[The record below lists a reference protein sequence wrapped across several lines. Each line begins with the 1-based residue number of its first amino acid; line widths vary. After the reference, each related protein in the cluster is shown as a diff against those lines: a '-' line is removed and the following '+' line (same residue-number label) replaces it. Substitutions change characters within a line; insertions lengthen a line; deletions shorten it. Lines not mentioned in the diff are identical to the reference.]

1 MTAGVKADT
10 CALGF
15 SCVQFDLGI
24 PPATL
29 SPGCVVRLVLAPC
42 LLWGNDMVSLEE
54 LISSSDVS
62 DSIDLAAGR
71 LLVLDVSM
79 TDSFKSTR
87 YDSYDENFRFAGGGN
102 LSCRLLIGGSLVR
115 DPNAVE
121 SPRGCGC

>member
-1 MTAGVKADT
+1 
-10 CALGF
+10 
-15 SCVQFDLGI
+15 
-24 PPATL
+24 
-29 SPGCVVRLVLAPC
+29 
-42 LLWGNDMVSLEE
+42 MVSLEE
-54 LISSSDVS
+54 SISSSDVS

-79 TDSFKSTR
+79 TDTFEFTR
-87 YDSYDENFRFAGGGN
+87 YDSCDENFGCAGRGN